1 MRRKVIHFSLESL
14 PIFTMQINIIIHS
27 TDKICKIYTYGPL
40 GQSFDLLRKTN
51 KLILFKDRKYD
62 LTNSVKLQFYI
73 RDSNQYRKIQLSFF
87 RLTSVPLCHIC
98 NILLSLPSQVSVL
111 LYCGTSMIFKIKSQY
126 LFSPLSDHQFITV

>member
-1 MRRKVIHFSLESL
+1 MRCKVIHFSLESL

-40 GQSFDLLRKTN
+40 GQSFDLFRKTN
-51 KLILFKDRKYD
+51 KHLFKYRKYYN

-73 RDSNQYRKIQLSFF
+73 RHSNQYLKIQLFFF

-98 NILLSLPSQVSVL
+98 NILLSLPFRVSVL

>member
-1 MRRKVIHFSLESL
+1 MKVIHFSLESL
-14 PIFTMQINIIIHS
+14 PIFTMQINIIIHY

-73 RDSNQYRKIQLSFF
+73 RHSNQYLKIQLFFF

-98 NILLSLPSQVSVL
+98 NILLSLPFRVSVL